1 MNAIFGR
8 MVRALSFDERLYL
21 EIAGD
26 PTALTQAGM
35 IVLLSA
41 VARVLGIAAGGP
53 ELILLHMVQ
62 LVIWWVVLSLTVWAV
77 GHRLFPPL
85 PTDYGA
91 GQDGPDPLKVAR
103 VLGFAMTPR
112 LFRSLA
118 FIPTL
123 GIVISYAATFWQIAL
138 MFIAVRSLFGY
149 SEESRA
155 IYVVAVGF
163 VPLMVVMEVLEW
175 LEITLFAG

>member
-8 MVRALSFDERLYL
+8 MIRALSFDERLYL

-26 PTALTQAGM
+26 STAITQAGM

-41 VARVLGIAAGGP
+41 VARVIGLAVGGP
-53 ELILLHMVQ
+53 ELILLHMAQ
-62 LVIWWVVLSLTVWAV
+62 LIIWWAVLSITIWAV
-77 GHRLFPPL
+77 GHKLFPPL

-123 GIVISYAATFWQIAL
+123 GTLISYAATFWQIAL

-149 SEESRA
+149 NEESRA
-155 IYVVAVGF
+155 IYVVAVGLL
-163 VPLMVVMEVLEW
+163 PLMVVLELLELFEV
-175 LEITLFAG
+175 

>member
-8 MVRALSFDERLYL
+8 MIRALSFDERLYL

-26 PTALTQAGM
+26 STAITQAGM

-41 VARVLGIAAGGP
+41 VARVIGLQVGGP

-62 LVIWWVVLSLTVWAV
+62 LVIWWAVLSLTIWAV
-77 GHRLFPPL
+77 GHKLFPPL

-91 GQDGPDPLKVAR
+91 GQAGPDPLKVAR

-123 GIVISYAATFWQIAL
+123 GLLISYAATFWQIFL
-138 MFIAVRSLFGY
+138 MFIAVRALFGY
-149 SEESRA
+149 NEESRA
-155 IYVVAVGF
+155 IYVVAVGLL
-163 VPLMVVMEVLEW
+163 PLMIGLELLELIEV
-175 LEITLFAG
+175 